1 MIKIIT
7 LLEII
12 AKGTGKIPT
21 KIKWL
26 GNIYLYNGFDY
37 VYRYEDEDFDG
48 VLYVH
53 LMDNVALCSKWLNE
67 SVEVIS
73 YE

>member
-26 GNIYLYNGFDY
+26 GNIYSYNGLDY
-37 VYRYEDEDFDG
+37 TYKYEDEDLGD
-48 VLYVH
+48 VIYVH
-53 LMDNVALCSKWLNE
+53 LMDHVALCSKWLNE

>member
-37 VYRYEDEDFDG
+37 VYRYEDEEFDG
-48 VLYVH
+48 SYII
-53 LMDNVALCSKWLNE
+53 ASKIRWRAFD
-67 SVEVIS
+67 
-73 YE
+73 